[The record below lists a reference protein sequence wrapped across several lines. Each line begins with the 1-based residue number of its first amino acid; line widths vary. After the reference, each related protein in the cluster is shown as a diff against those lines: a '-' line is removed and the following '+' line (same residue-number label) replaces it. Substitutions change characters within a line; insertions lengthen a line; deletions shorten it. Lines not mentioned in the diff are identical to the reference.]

1 MPSLQKKG
9 LIHQNVILAK
19 APEILTLALNRNKYH
34 GTLSDLVI
42 DTPIKIERILNV
54 SDIVMGTE
62 PHAVLE
68 YTLIG
73 VLEKKGDSID
83 SGHFVTYIIHSD
95 EVCTRYDDHNIDVQP
110 IDYYLEDLSL
120 MEGVCMLLYRK
131 GKRKGVRRCDRA
143 PGCVNEKSFQVKE
156 EEIKSI
162 INLWASTKTFAAD
175 LSDSTSLKCLLPPNQ
190 LHGSV
195 IQAFLTSISNSQ
207 IISMPVELY
216 VALKGGRRSKVNN
229 FALEKPAKDTRL
241 ILIPVSL
248 GIHWTLI
255 GIYIVEKVVIYLDSA
270 VSPVVNVFR
279 NILGY
284 LERLFVHWKVPFSI
298 EEWLLLA
305 PRNVPKQK
313 DNYSCG
319 VFLCLN
325 AYVLSSNDIVH
336 YEADN
341 VNKYRYWI
349 AAKIIGGKHPPQ
361 LKLGNEQA
369 ERIYQSSSDIGRYIH
384 HDIPDGTEAENQGF
398 FHSRLL
404 KLLCTRRELS
414 NAPKEPP
421 LFSDDENDSFI
432 SEIFPSEPKEEEY
445 DSQQSSSVS
454 RSVLSKTSSHSKTTK
469 EQATI

>member
-1 MPSLQKKG
+1 MCLHCKKKG
-9 LIHQNVILAK
+9 SIHQNIILAK
-19 APEILTLALNRNKYH
+19 APEILTLVLNRNKYH

-73 VLEKKGDSID
+73 VLEKEGDSID

-131 GKRKGVRRCDRA
+131 GKRESVRRCDSA
-143 PGCVNEKSFQVKE
+143 PGCIKEKSFQVKE
-156 EEIKSI
+156 KEIKSI
-162 INLWASTKTFAAD
+162 INLWASTKTFAAG
-175 LSDSTSLKCLLPPNQ
+175 LSDSTSLKCLQPPNQ

-195 IQAFLTSISNSQ
+195 IQAFLNSISNSQ
-207 IISMPVELY
+207 IISMAVDLY

-248 GIHWTLI
+248 GNHWTLI
-255 GIYIVEKVVIYLDSA
+255 GIYIVERVVIYLDSA
-270 VSPVVNVFR
+270 VSPVVKVFR

-284 LERLFVHWKVPFSI
+284 LERLFLHWKVPFSI

-305 PRNVPKQK
+305 PQNVPKQK

-319 VFLCLN
+319 VFFVLKCLC
-325 AYVLSSNDIVH
+325 AVI
-336 YEADN
+336 
-341 VNKYRYWI
+341 K
-349 AAKIIGGKHPPQ
+349 
-361 LKLGNEQA
+361 
-369 ERIYQSSSDIGRYIH
+369 
-384 HDIPDGTEAENQGF
+384 
-398 FHSRLL
+398 
-404 KLLCTRRELS
+404 
-414 NAPKEPP
+414 
-421 LFSDDENDSFI
+421 
-432 SEIFPSEPKEEEY
+432 
-445 DSQQSSSVS
+445 
-454 RSVLSKTSSHSKTTK
+454 
-469 EQATI
+469 

>member
-1 MPSLQKKG
+1 
-9 LIHQNVILAK
+9 
-19 APEILTLALNRNKYH
+19 
-34 GTLSDLVI
+34 
-42 DTPIKIERILNV
+42 
-54 SDIVMGTE
+54 
-62 PHAVLE
+62 
-68 YTLIG
+68 
-73 VLEKKGDSID
+73 
-83 SGHFVTYIIHSD
+83 
-95 EVCTRYDDHNIDVQP
+95 
-110 IDYYLEDLSL
+110 
-120 MEGVCMLLYRK
+120 
-131 GKRKGVRRCDRA
+131 
-143 PGCVNEKSFQVKE
+143 
-156 EEIKSI
+156 
-162 INLWASTKTFAAD
+162 
-175 LSDSTSLKCLLPPNQ
+175 
-190 LHGSV
+190 
-195 IQAFLTSISNSQ
+195 
-207 IISMPVELY
+207 MPVELY

-248 GIHWTLI
+248 GIHLTLI
-255 GIYIVEKVVIYLDSA
+255 GIYIAEKVVIYLGSA
-270 VSPVVNVFR
+270 VSPAVNVFR

-336 YEADN
+336 YGADN

-369 ERIYQSSSDIGRYIH
+369 ERIYQSSSDTGRYIH
-384 HDIPDGTEAENQGF
+384 RDIPDGTEAENQGF

-414 NAPKEPP
+414 NAPKERS

-454 RSVLSKTSSHSKTTK
+454 RSILSKTSSHIKTTK
-469 EQATI
+469 KQATIQGNIRKDSLQSETLSSEAQEPEFGTKQNLHIGRSPAHSISSEVQSPCPARKEKTPQANVNINGSSISETPSNLSDELQSKDQQSAPFSCPVSSGIQRHDEKDSLLSSALSNALYDAGYRVPYSSPVGCSSCFEIPSRSSSPVFSSLSESSDSATTEAPLVHINQLSLHLIIPMLC